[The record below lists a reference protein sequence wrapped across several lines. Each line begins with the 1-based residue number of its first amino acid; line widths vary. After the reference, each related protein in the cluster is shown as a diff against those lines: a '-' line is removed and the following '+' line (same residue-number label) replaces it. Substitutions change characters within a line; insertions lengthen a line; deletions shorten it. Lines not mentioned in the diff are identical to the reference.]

1 MGIVTTKRIIV
12 KEKTDWTSVSLRSLR
27 IFMQMKKRK
36 VASQAQEKN
45 LGTILLR
52 NNQMI
57 PIQVQ
62 VQIQIPIPIQVLIQI
77 QIQMKDML

>member
-1 MGIVTTKRIIV
+1 MMLFVERFKMGIVTTKRIIV

-27 IFMQMKKRK
+27 ILMQMKKRK

-52 NNQMI
+52 NNQMF
-57 PIQVQ
+57 
-62 VQIQIPIPIQVLIQI
+62 QIQN
-77 QIQMKDML
+77 